1 MSPEDEVMGFMIDLT
16 DDEVRTLY
24 YAVQEA
30 LRVWPGAPARPA
42 EEQERLWDLRDTLF
56 RMILEMSLYP
66 PEA

>member
-1 MSPEDEVMGFMIDLT
+1 MSPDDEVMGFMIDLC

-42 EEQERLWDLRDTLF
+42 GEQEKLWALRDTLF

-66 PEA
+66 EA